1 MHKTVIL
8 LVGPTAVGKTALA
21 LQIAEQYGTAIISAD
36 SRQCF
41 KELNIGVAKP
51 TPLELARVPHYYIN
65 THTISEDVS
74 AAVFEQYALETVEK
88 LFEKQDVVVM
98 AGGTGLYVQAFCEGL
113 DALPA
118 IAPSVRKK
126 IRDAYAVGGIS
137 WLSQALQQADPLYA
151 AKGEMQNPQRMMRAL
166 EVMESSGQSLLS
178 FQSNQKAK
186 RPFRIIKVGLDL
198 PREKLYERI
207 NERVDAMMK
216 MGLLEEVKALKSFV
230 QYNALQTV
238 GYKEL
243 FAYLE
248 GAISLEAAVEQ
259 IKQHTRN
266 YAKRQ
271 LTWFRKDEEV
281 TWFSPEA
288 HDEISQWLTKALT
301 R

>member
-21 LQIAEQYGTAIISAD
+21 LQIAEQYGTAIFSAD
-36 SRQCF
+36 SRQCYS
-41 KELNIGVAKP
+41 ELNIGVAKP
-51 TPLELARVPHYYIN
+51 TPLELARVPHYFIN
-65 THTISEDVS
+65 THTITEDVD
-74 AAVFEQYALETVEK
+74 AAQFEYYALEKVAE
-88 LFEKQDVVVM
+88 LFQINDVVVM
-98 AGGTGLYVQAFCEGL
+98 AGGTGLYVQSFCEGL
-113 DALPA
+113 DVLPA
-118 IAPSVRKK
+118 IAPAVRKK
-126 IRDAYAVGGIS
+126 IREAYTVGGMS
-137 WLSQALQQADPLYA
+137 WLSHALQQADPLFA
-151 AKGEMQNPQRMMRAL
+151 EKGEMQNPQRMMRAL

-198 PREKLYERI
+198 PREKLYGRI
-207 NERVDAMMK
+207 NERVDAMMQ
-216 MGLLEEVKALKSFV
+216 MGLLEEVDSLKPYAK
-230 QYNALQTV
+230 YNALQTV

-243 FAYLE
+243 FAHFE
-248 GAISLEAAVEQ
+248 GSISLEVAIEQ

-271 LTWFRKDEEV
+271 LTWFRKDEAI

-288 HDEISQWLTKALT
+288 PDAIIQWLREELA

>member
-1 MHKTVIL
+1 
-8 LVGPTAVGKTALA
+8 
-21 LQIAEQYGTAIISAD
+21 
-36 SRQCF
+36 
-41 KELNIGVAKP
+41 
-51 TPLELARVPHYYIN
+51 
-65 THTISEDVS
+65 
-74 AAVFEQYALETVEK
+74 
-88 LFEKQDVVVM
+88 M
-98 AGGTGLYVQAFCEGL
+98 AGGTGLYMQAFCEGL

-126 IRDAYAVGGIS
+126 IREAYAVGGIS

-198 PREKLYERI
+198 TREKLYERI

-216 MGLLEEVKALKSFV
+216 MGLLEEVKALKSFA

-243 FAYLE
+243 FAYFE

-271 LTWFRKDEEV
+271 LTWFRKDEAI

-288 HDEISQWLTKALT
+288 PESIMQWLTKALT

>member
-36 SRQCF
+36 SRQCYR
-41 KELNIGVAKP
+41 ELNIGVAKP
-51 TPLELARVPHYYIN
+51 TPLELARVLHYFIN
-65 THTISEDVS
+65 THSISEDVS

-126 IRDAYAVGGIS
+126 IREAYAVGGMS

-166 EVMESSGQSLLS
+166 EVIESSGQSLLS

-186 RPFRIIKVGLDL
+186 RAFRIIKIGLDL

-207 NERVDAMMK
+207 NERVDVMMK
-216 MGLLEEVKALKSFV
+216 MGLLEEVEALKSFA

-243 FAYLE
+243 FAYFE

-271 LTWFRKDEEV
+271 LTWFRKDEAI

-288 HDEISQWLTKALT
+288 PEAIIQWLTKALT

>member
-21 LQIAEQYGTAIISAD
+21 LQIAEQYGAAIISAD

-51 TPLELARVPHYYIN
+51 TPLELARVPHYFIN

-74 AAVFEQYALETVEK
+74 AAVFEQYALETVKK

-126 IRDAYAVGGIS
+126 IRDAYAVGGMS
-137 WLSQALQQADPLYA
+137 WLSHALQQADPLYA

-207 NERVDAMMK
+207 NQRVDAMMK
-216 MGLLEEVKALKSFV
+216 MGLLEEVKALKSFA

-243 FAYLE
+243 FAYFE

-271 LTWFRKDEEV
+271 LTWFRKDEAI

-288 HDEISQWLTKALT
+288 PESIMQWLTKALT

>member
-51 TPLELARVPHYYIN
+51 TPLELARVLHYFIN

-126 IRDAYAVGGIS
+126 IREAYAVGGMS

-166 EVMESSGQSLLS
+166 EVIESSGQSLLS

-198 PREKLYERI
+198 PREKLYARI

-216 MGLLEEVKALKSFV
+216 MGLLEEVEALKSFAR
-230 QYNALQTV
+230 YNALQTV

-243 FAYLE
+243 YAYLE

-271 LTWFRKDEEV
+271 LTWFRKDEEI

-288 HDEISQWLTKALT
+288 HDEISQWLNKALT

>member
-51 TPLELARVPHYYIN
+51 TPLELARVPHYFIN

-74 AAVFEQYALETVEK
+74 AAVFEQYALETVKK

-166 EVMESSGQSLLS
+166 EVIESSGQSLLS

-207 NERVDAMMK
+207 NQRVDAMMK
-216 MGLLEEVKALKSFV
+216 MGLLEEVKALKSFA

-243 FAYLE
+243 YAYFE

-271 LTWFRKDEEV
+271 LTWFRKDEEI

>member
-51 TPLELARVPHYYIN
+51 TPLELARVPHYFIN

-74 AAVFEQYALETVEK
+74 AAVFERYALETVKK

-118 IAPSVRKK
+118 IAPLVRKK
-126 IRDAYAVGGIS
+126 IRDAYAVGGMS
-137 WLSQALQQADPLYA
+137 WLSHALQQADPLYA

-166 EVMESSGQSLLS
+166 EVMESSGQSLVS
-178 FQSNQKAK
+178 FQGNQKAK

-198 PREKLYERI
+198 PREKLYKRI

-216 MGLLEEVKALKSFV
+216 MGLLEEVKALKSFA

-243 FAYLE
+243 YAYFE

-271 LTWFRKDEEV
+271 LTWFRKDEAI

-288 HDEISQWLTKALT
+288 PESIMQWLTKALT

>member
-51 TPLELARVPHYYIN
+51 TPLELARVPHYFIN

-98 AGGTGLYVQAFCEGL
+98 AGGTGLYMQAFCEGL

-126 IRDAYAVGGIS
+126 IREAYAVGGIS
-137 WLSQALQQADPLYA
+137 WLSHALQQADPLYA

-198 PREKLYERI
+198 TREKLYERI

-216 MGLLEEVKALKSFV
+216 MGLLEEVKALKSFA

-243 FAYLE
+243 FAYFE

-271 LTWFRKDEEV
+271 LTWFRKDEAI

-288 HDEISQWLTKALT
+288 PESIMQWLTKALT

>member
-36 SRQCF
+36 SRQCYR
-41 KELNIGVAKP
+41 ELNIGVAKP
-51 TPLELARVPHYYIN
+51 TPLELARVLHYFIN
-65 THTISEDVS
+65 THSISEDVS

-118 IAPSVRKK
+118 IVPSVRKK
-126 IRDAYAVGGIS
+126 IREAYAVGGIS

-166 EVMESSGQSLLS
+166 EVIESSGQSLLS

-198 PREKLYERI
+198 PREKLYARI

-216 MGLLEEVKALKSFV
+216 MGLLEEVEALKSFAR
-230 QYNALQTV
+230 YNALQTV

-243 FAYLE
+243 YAYLE

-271 LTWFRKDEEV
+271 LTWFRKDEEI

>member
-36 SRQCF
+36 SRQCYR
-41 KELNIGVAKP
+41 ELNIGVAKP
-51 TPLELARVPHYYIN
+51 TPLELARVLHYFIN
-65 THTISEDVS
+65 THSISEDVS

-118 IAPSVRKK
+118 IVPSVRKK
-126 IRDAYAVGGIS
+126 IREAYAVGGIS

-166 EVMESSGQSLLS
+166 EVIESSGQSLLS

-198 PREKLYERI
+198 PREKLYARI

-216 MGLLEEVKALKSFV
+216 MGLLEEVEALKSFAR
-230 QYNALQTV
+230 YNALQTV

-243 FAYLE
+243 YAYLE

-271 LTWFRKDEEV
+271 LTWFRKDEEI

-288 HDEISQWLTKALT
+288 PEAIIQWLNKALT